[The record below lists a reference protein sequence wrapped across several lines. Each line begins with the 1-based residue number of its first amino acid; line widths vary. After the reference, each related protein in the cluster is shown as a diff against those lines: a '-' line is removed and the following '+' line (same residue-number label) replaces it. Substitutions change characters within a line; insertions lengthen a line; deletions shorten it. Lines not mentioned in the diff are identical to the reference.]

1 MNNKVFEEA
10 PQQIKAPRPAG
21 PAGGAMDKFRKAARQ
36 LAYDIRYKVKK
47 GFKEGQ
53 KTDPASLK
61 RAYVQELGKSS
72 SPGPVKLLA
81 KKMLIGEEYDMFD
94 ISENVSSTTSKVLG
108 MVFSEGT
115 GDYVL
120 RVKDPNAGTQY
131 TRSYNNYAAAE
142 AKANQLRKKGLRV
155 EITTSSSQKKDTY
168 DKTGEKK
175 NDGNLA
181 NNYPPYDKV
190 TRGDVIAGAK
200 GEDQMGGKRKVNKE
214 SFFYEAEK
222 NIDDDEEKLDVMKGK
237 NKIIINPSVLEN
249 AAEYFYNQGYT
260 EKDIAVISEGMGYDQ
275 FVEFVNDI
283 GSTLLA
289 EATAVQGELLTS
301 TGKARKNP
309 KITKA
314 KGTATPVSKSSSTK
328 ETEKPKVTKPS
339 PGQLSIDYNKKPTP
353 PGQERIRKSLQ
364 KATSPEAKKQMTKT
378 VTRGVGDTLARAALS
393 AWQGHKAAMK
403 KKGEGGSVAQQIGAG
418 AGRALGSFF
427 RKGTEH
433 LKNSYEFTGWV
444 DSLINEG
451 YDIGD
456 WTISELYDEFITEK
470 SMSVSQQQAAGAAYA
485 AKKGEIDPSELRGA
499 SLEMYK
505 TMTKKQLR
513 DFAKTKHEGLPDK
526 KETEDDDNGE
536 SVEEQ
541 TMGMMSPKE
550 RERYLEYLQ
559 RKQSQRTLRTPTGR
573 TETPTTI
580 RKGPKKI
587 EVIKSSYEMDEE
599 CGCDE
604 EGNEEDPR
612 SMKTKKDL
620 IKNKLRAMGLKMSYE
635 PDGEMID
642 ELNRSEK
649 ETGIDTKT
657 GKPIVPG
664 GSMRGDPAFR
674 FVSKMVRSNQGR
686 PAGQNPKVRGK
697 KPPAAGDIGGPK
709 TPAQKVAKRRA
720 DAKSAWEF
728 MSDTRGT

>member
-21 PAGGAMDKFRKAARQ
+21 PVGGAMDRFRKAARQ

-61 RAYVQELGKSS
+61 RAYIQELGKSS

-168 DKTGEKK
+168 DKTGQKK

-181 NNYPPYDKV
+181 NNYPPYNKV

-200 GEDQMGGKRKVNKE
+200 GEDQMGGKREVNKE

-222 NIDDDEEKLDVMKGK
+222 NIDEDEEKLDVMKGK

-283 GSTLLA
+283 GF
-289 EATAVQGELLTS
+289 ELLTEAR
-301 TGKARKNP
+301 KARRRTGGPSYEEIKAQIDAKEKEKSTP
-309 KITKA
+309 KA
-314 KGTATPVSKSSSTK
+314 KKPEVKTQPEPTK
-328 ETEKPKVTKPS
+328 K
-339 PGQLSIDYNKKPTP
+339 QLP
-353 PGQERIRKSLQ
+353 PGQERIRQSLQ
-364 KATSPEAKKQMTKT
+364 KATSPEARKKMTKT

-403 KKGEGGSVAQQIGAG
+403 KKGEGGSVTQQIGAG

-427 RKGTEH
+427 RGGTEH
-433 LKNSYEFTGWV
+433 LKNSYEFIGWV

-485 AKKGEIDPSELRGA
+485 AKMGEIDPSELKGA
-499 SLEMYK
+499 ALEMYK

-513 DFAKTKHEGLPDK
+513 DFAKTKHKGLPDK

-541 TMGMMSPKE
+541 TMGMMSRKE
-550 RERYLEYLQ
+550 RERYLRNLE
-559 RKQSQRTLRTPTGR
+559 RKQSQGTLETPTGR
-573 TETPTTI
+573 GSETFTT
-580 RKGPKKI
+580 RMKGPKI
-587 EVIKSSYEMDEE
+587 AVIKSSYKMGEE

-604 EGNEEDPR
+604 EENEEDPR

-642 ELNRSEK
+642 EEETPIDVKKQALINVINQINRESP
-649 ETGIDTKT
+649 GAIFDPN
-657 GKPIVPG
+657 KP
-664 GSMRGDPAFR
+664 
-674 FVSKMVRSNQGR
+674 
-686 PAGQNPKVRGK
+686 
-697 KPPAAGDIGGPK
+697 KPPK
-709 TPAQKVAKRRA
+709 KSRRRA
-720 DAKSAWEF
+720 NVGPIETDPRAIESKGRYLSNPP
-728 MSDTRGT
+728 SGQRIQGD

>member
-120 RVKDPNAGTQY
+120 RVRDPNAGTQY

-168 DKTGEKK
+168 DKTGQKK

-181 NNYPPYDKV
+181 NNYPPYNKV

-200 GEDQMGGKRKVNKE
+200 GEDQMGGKREVKKE

-222 NIDDDEEKLDVMKGK
+222 NIDGDEEKLDVMKGK

-260 EKDIAVISEGMGYDQ
+260 EKDIAAISEGMGYDQ

-283 GSTLLA
+283 GS
-289 EATAVQGELLTS
+289 ELLTEARRARRRTGGPSYEEIKAQIDAKEKKKS
-301 TGKARKNP
+301 TP
-309 KITKA
+309 KA
-314 KGTATPVSKSSSTK
+314 KKPEVKTQPEPTK
-328 ETEKPKVTKPS
+328 K
-339 PGQLSIDYNKKPTP
+339 QLP
-353 PGQERIRKSLQ
+353 PGQERIRQSLQ
-364 KATSPEAKKQMTKT
+364 KATSPEARKQMTKT

-403 KKGEGGSVAQQIGAG
+403 KKGEGGSVTQQIGAG

-485 AKKGEIDPSELRGA
+485 AKKGEIDPSELKGA

-505 TMTKKQLR
+505 TMTLKQLR
-513 DFAKTKHEGLPDK
+513 DFAKTKHKGLPDK

-541 TMGMMSPKE
+541 TMGMMSDEQRK
-550 RERYLEYLQ
+550 RYLMDLE
-559 RKQSQRTLRTPTGR
+559 RKQSQGTLRTPSGR
-573 TETPTTI
+573 RSETSTTR
-580 RKGPKKI
+580 RKGPKI
-587 EVIKSSYEMDEE
+587 VIKSSYERDEE

-604 EGNEEDPR
+604 EENEEDPR
-612 SMKTKKDL
+612 SMKTKKNL

-642 ELNRSEK
+642 EEETATGNVRKKIERELGPGAIHNPNAPKPPSRKYKMPKVDMEK
-649 ETGIDTKT
+649 ETR
-657 GKPIVPG
+657 PIPG
-664 GSMRGDPAFR
+664 S
-674 FVSKMVRSNQGR
+674 
-686 PAGQNPKVRGK
+686 
-697 KPPAAGDIGGPK
+697 
-709 TPAQKVAKRRA
+709 
-720 DAKSAWEF
+720 SA
-728 MSDTRGT
+728 

>member
-21 PAGGAMDKFRKAARQ
+21 PVGGAMDRFRKAARQ

-61 RAYVQELGKSS
+61 RAYIQELGKSS

-155 EITTSSSQKKDTY
+155 EITSSSSQKKDTY
-168 DKTGEKK
+168 DKTGQKK

-181 NNYPPYDKV
+181 NNYPPYNKV

-200 GEDQMGGKRKVNKE
+200 GEDQMGGKREVNKE

-289 EATAVQGELLTS
+289 EATAYQGELLTAK
-301 TGKARKNP
+301 GQARKNP
-309 KITKA
+309 KVSSA
-314 KGTATPVSKSSSTK
+314 KGASTPVSNTPSSK
-328 ETEKPKVTKPS
+328 EKKKPEEKKTS
-339 PGQLSIDYNKKPTP
+339 PGQLSNDYNKKPTP
-353 PGQERIRKSLQ
+353 PGQERIKQALGSAVK
-364 KATSPEAKKQMTKT
+364 KATSPEA
-378 VTRGVGDTLARAALS
+378 
-393 AWQGHKAAMK
+393 
-403 KKGEGGSVAQQIGAG
+403 
-418 AGRALGSFF
+418 
-427 RKGTEH
+427 
-433 LKNSYEFTGWV
+433 
-444 DSLINEG
+444 
-451 YDIGD
+451 
-456 WTISELYDEFITEK
+456 
-470 SMSVSQQQAAGAAYA
+470 
-485 AKKGEIDPSELRGA
+485 
-499 SLEMYK
+499 
-505 TMTKKQLR
+505 
-513 DFAKTKHEGLPDK
+513 
-526 KETEDDDNGE
+526 
-536 SVEEQ
+536 
-541 TMGMMSPKE
+541 
-550 RERYLEYLQ
+550 
-559 RKQSQRTLRTPTGR
+559 
-573 TETPTTI
+573 
-580 RKGPKKI
+580 
-587 EVIKSSYEMDEE
+587 
-599 CGCDE
+599 
-604 EGNEEDPR
+604 
-612 SMKTKKDL
+612 
-620 IKNKLRAMGLKMSYE
+620 
-635 PDGEMID
+635 
-642 ELNRSEK
+642 
-649 ETGIDTKT
+649 
-657 GKPIVPG
+657 
-664 GSMRGDPAFR
+664 
-674 FVSKMVRSNQGR
+674 
-686 PAGQNPKVRGK
+686 
-697 KPPAAGDIGGPK
+697 
-709 TPAQKVAKRRA
+709 
-720 DAKSAWEF
+720 
-728 MSDTRGT
+728 

>member
-21 PAGGAMDKFRKAARQ
+21 PSGGAMDKFRKAARQ

-181 NNYPPYDKV
+181 NNYPPYNKV

-200 GEDQMGGKRKVNKE
+200 GEDQMGGKREVNKE

-222 NIDDDEEKLDVMKGK
+222 NIDEDEEKLDVMKGK

-283 GSTLLA
+283 GS
-289 EATAVQGELLTS
+289 ELLTEAR
-301 TGKARKNP
+301 KARRRTRGP
-309 KITKA
+309 SYDEVMAKINAKEKKKSTPKA
-314 KGTATPVSKSSSTK
+314 KKPEVKTQPEPTK
-328 ETEKPKVTKPS
+328 K
-339 PGQLSIDYNKKPTP
+339 QLP
-353 PGQERIRKSLQ
+353 PGQERIRQSLQ
-364 KATSPEAKKQMTKT
+364 KATSPEARKQMTKT

-403 KKGEGGSVAQQIGAG
+403 KKGEGGSVTQQIGAG

-427 RKGTEH
+427 RGGTEH

-456 WTISELYDEFITEK
+456 WTISELYDEFIAEK

-485 AKKGEIDPSELRGA
+485 AKIGKIDPSELKGA

-513 DFAKTKHEGLPDK
+513 DFAKTKHEGLSDK

-541 TMGMMSPKE
+541 TMGMMSDEQRK
-550 RERYLEYLQ
+550 RYLMDLE
-559 RKQSQRTLRTPTGR
+559 RKQSQGTLRTPSGR
-573 TETPTTI
+573 RPETSTTI

-587 EVIKSSYEMDEE
+587 AVIKSSYERDEE

-604 EGNEEDPR
+604 EENEEDSR

-642 ELNRSEK
+642 EEK
-649 ETGIDTKT
+649 TATGNVRKKIERELGPGAIFDPNAPKPPSKK
-657 GKPIVPG
+657 GKKRVN
-664 GSMRGDPAFR
+664 MDPR
-674 FVSKMVRSNQGR
+674 EIESQGR
-686 PAGQNPKVRGK
+686 YRLDPPSGK
-697 KPPAAGDIGGPK
+697 RLQGD
-709 TPAQKVAKRRA
+709 
-720 DAKSAWEF
+720 
-728 MSDTRGT
+728 

>member
-10 PQQIKAPRPAG
+10 PQRIKAPRPAG
-21 PAGGAMDKFRKAARQ
+21 PFGGAMDKFRKAARQ
-36 LAYDIRYKVKK
+36 LAYDIRYKVKQ

-61 RAYVQELGKSS
+61 RAYIQELGKSS

-94 ISENVSSTTSKVLG
+94 ISEDVSSTTSKVLG

-168 DKTGEKK
+168 DNTGGKR

-222 NIDDDEEKLDVMKGK
+222 NIDEDEEQLDVMKGK

-249 AAEYFYNQGYT
+249 AAEYFYNQGYS

-283 GSTLLA
+283 GLTLLQ
-289 EATAVQGELLTS
+289 EATTHQGELLTS

-314 KGTATPVSKSSSTK
+314 KGTSTPVNHTPSSKKSEESKSK
-328 ETEKPKVTKPS
+328 KNS
-339 PGQLSIDYNKKPTP
+339 PGQLSIDYNKKPIP
-353 PGQERIRKSLQ
+353 PGQERLRQSLQ
-364 KATSPEAKKQMTKT
+364 RATSPEARKQMAKSAA
-378 VTRGVGDTLARAALS
+378 GVLAGARDTAARAALS
-393 AWQGHKAAMK
+393 AWKGHKAAMK
-403 KKGEGGSVAQQIGAG
+403 KKSEGGSVAQQIGAG
-418 AGRALGSFF
+418 AGRALGSFL
-427 RKGTEH
+427 RRGTGH
-433 LKNSYEFTGWV
+433 LNDSYEFTGWV

-485 AKKGEIDPSELRGA
+485 AKMGKIDPSELQGA

-513 DFAKTKHEGLPDK
+513 DFAKTKHTGLPDK
-526 KETEDDDNGE
+526 KEKEDDDNGE

-541 TMGMMSPKE
+541 RTLGMMSDEERKRWLKKLE
-550 RERYLEYLQ
+550 RE
-559 RKQSQRTLRTPTGR
+559 QSQNTLRTPTGR
-573 TETPTTI
+573 RSETSTTR
-580 RKGPKKI
+580 RKGPNI
-587 EVIKSSYEMDEE
+587 VIRSSYEMGEG

-604 EGNEEDPR
+604 EETTATAIVRGQ
-612 SMKTKKDL
+612 
-620 IKNKLRAMGLKMSYE
+620 I
-635 PDGEMID
+635 
-642 ELNRSEK
+642 EK
-649 ETGIDTKT
+649 ELGPNAIFDPNAPKKPRTQRKRPQP
-657 GKPIVPG
+657 KPISMTQATNPRPG
-664 GSMRGDPAFR
+664 SSWRGD
-674 FVSKMVRSNQGR
+674 
-686 PAGQNPKVRGK
+686 
-697 KPPAAGDIGGPK
+697 
-709 TPAQKVAKRRA
+709 
-720 DAKSAWEF
+720 
-728 MSDTRGT
+728 

>member
-10 PQQIKAPRPAG
+10 PQQIKAPRPEG
-21 PAGGAMDKFRKAARQ
+21 PAGGVIDKFRKAARQ

-47 GFKEGQ
+47 GFKEGE

-120 RVKDPNAGTQY
+120 RVRDPNAGTQY

-168 DKTGEKK
+168 DKTGQKK

-181 NNYPPYDKV
+181 NNYPPYNKV
-190 TRGDVIAGAK
+190 TRGDVIAGAR
-200 GEDQMGGKRKVNKE
+200 GEDQMGGKREVNKE

-222 NIDDDEEKLDVMKGK
+222 NIDEDEEQLDVMKGK

-339 PGQLSIDYNKKPTP
+339 PGQLSIDYNKKPIP
-353 PGQERIRKSLQ
+353 PGQQRVKDAVGNVVK
-364 KATSPEAKKQMTKT
+364 KATSPQAK
-378 VTRGVGDTLARAALS
+378 RAVGDAVKGAANTAARAALS
-393 AWQGHKAAMK
+393 AWQGHKAAMQQRRS
-403 KKGEGGSVAQQIGAG
+403 GGSVAQQIGAG

-485 AKKGEIDPSELRGA
+485 AKKGEIDPSELKGA

-505 TMTKKQLR
+505 TMTLKQLR
-513 DFAKTKHEGLPDK
+513 DFAKTKHKGLPDK

-541 TMGMMSPKE
+541 TMGMMNRKE
-550 RERYLEYLQ
+550 REIYLRNLEK
-559 RKQSQRTLRTPTGR
+559 KQSQGTLRTPSGR
-573 TETPTTI
+573 TETSTTR
-580 RKGPKKI
+580 RKGPKI
-587 EVIKSSYEMDEE
+587 VIKSSYERDEE

-604 EGNEEDPR
+604 EENEEDPR

-620 IKNKLRAMGLKMSYE
+620 IKNKLRAMGLKMSYDME
-635 PDGEMID
+635 GDLID
-642 ELNRSEK
+642 ERRREDKGTPRSPEPSAAFK
-649 ETGIDTKT
+649 AVSREM
-657 GKPIVPG
+657 
-664 GSMRGDPAFR
+664 GSSRLGVQP
-674 FVSKMVRSNQGR
+674 
-686 PAGQNPKVRGK
+686 RGK
-697 KPPAAGDIGGPK
+697 KKDRG
-709 TPAQKVAKRRA
+709 AKNYGELTSVDRIKNRLSKMRA
-720 DAKSAWEF
+720 PQPNPYRSRPGE
-728 MSDTRGT
+728 SD